1 MPTPPKRK
9 LDSARRANRI
19 IQQRTLLLLALLG
32 IGTFLLLFAQLYKLQ
47 IKQHDELKTLAVRQ
61 QTLRT
66 TVEASRGTIYDK
78 TATFSPSPPRRRTS
92 ASRLST
98 SPKTNRIRT

>member
-1 MPTPPKRK
+1 MPTPPKKKTGQRAPRQPHHPAANA
-9 LDSARRANRI
+9 SAAG
-19 IQQRTLLLLALLG
+19 LLG

-78 TATFSPSPPRRRTS
+78 NGDIL
-92 ASRLST
+92 ASLLHGGERLRLLST
-98 SPKTNRIRT
+98 SPKTSRIKT